1 MAFGTI
7 IYFAVGVLLVV
18 LGLVMWKK
26 QKINLLHDYHYKNV
40 KAEDVPAYTR
50 AMGIGQIVIGA
61 GLCVTG
67 ALQFFVQGPASLA
80 ALAVGIV
87 CGLIIFHKAQMRYN
101 GSWFS

>member
-1 MAFGTI
+1 MVFGTI
-7 IYFAVGVLLVV
+7 IYSAVGILLIV

-40 KAEDVPAYTR
+40 QPQDVPAYTR
-50 AMGIGQIVIGA
+50 AMGIGLIVIGA

-67 ALQFFVQGPASLA
+67 VLCCFVRGPVSLIALVPGF
-80 ALAVGIV
+80 V
-87 CGLIIFHKAQMRYN
+87 CGLILLHKAQMRYN